1 MAVWEPTLVQ
11 ACSSTYG
18 FWKGGAHKSFRLP
31 VFRGSSC
38 SQENSNYNYPR
49 LKKKKKIR
57 KKLAVN
63 LGCSIEQHLAVCNQE
78 TGPKSGRP
86 RHGERQGKT
95 TTPMV
100 RRGSD
105 ACALCAG
112 CPCGPR
118 AGSAAPLRCGGG
130 HGGTFPG
137 PKPGPGR
144 AAPAP
149 SVPGPCPNSDSC
161 AQPGFNPY
169 SGSYSGTSPRPSC
182 SPSREHRDWGGRGR
196 KWGAGQWGGSGST
209 WPESAA
215 AR

>member
-1 MAVWEPTLVQ
+1 M
-11 ACSSTYG
+11 
-18 FWKGGAHKSFRLP
+18 
-31 VFRGSSC
+31 
-38 SQENSNYNYPR
+38 
-49 LKKKKKIR
+49 
-57 KKLAVN
+57 VN
-63 LGCSIEQHLAVCNQE
+63 LGCSIKRHLVVWDQEKEQ
-78 TGPKSGRP
+78 KSLEGR
-86 RHGERQGKT
+86 RMGKRQRKT
-95 TTPMV
+95 TTPIV

-137 PKPGPGR
+137 PKPGPGS

-149 SVPGPCPNSDSC
+149 SVPGPCPNFDSC
-161 AQPGFNPY
+161 AQSGFSPH
-169 SGSYSGTSPRPSC
+169 SGSYSGTSSCPSC

-196 KWGAGQWGGSGST
+196 KWRGSGST
-209 WPESAA
+209 WPEPAA